1 MNVCKPLV
9 VAALFITSGCT
20 TIEQVVIETEA
31 TYVQINAADKSTTVR
46 LEPGP
51 RSKVM
56 PVRSG
61 PSSAHGNS
69 AAQLGS
75 GPGHEKWA
83 QSVDIL
89 EYEPRVREEDLW
101 ELQQQ
106 LDAQK
111 AKARVYGAASLA
123 AARAPKK
130 SIASKVPA
138 ILWFLLPLL
147 PAGIFVSSQTEK
159 SRP

>member
-9 VAALFITSGCT
+9 VSALFTMSGCT

-31 TYVQINAADKSTTVR
+31 TYVQINATEKSAAVW
-46 LEPGP
+46 LEPGA
-51 RSKVM
+51 RSEAV

-61 PSSAHGNS
+61 PGSVHGNS
-69 AAQLGS
+69 AVRLGL
-75 GPGHEKWA
+75 GPGHEKSV

-89 EYEPRVREEDLW
+89 EYEPQVREEDLW
-101 ELQQQ
+101 KLQQQ
-106 LDAQK
+106 IDAQK
-111 AKARVYGAASLA
+111 AKAQLYGAASLV

-147 PAGIFVSSQTEK
+147 PAGIFVSSQTGK
-159 SRP
+159 SS

>member
-9 VAALFITSGCT
+9 VSALFTMSGCT

-31 TYVQINAADKSTTVR
+31 TYVQINATEKSAAVW
-46 LEPGP
+46 LEPGA
-51 RSKVM
+51 RSEAV

-61 PSSAHGNS
+61 PGSVHGNS
-69 AAQLGS
+69 AVRLGL
-75 GPGHEKWA
+75 GPGHEKSA

-89 EYEPRVREEDLW
+89 EYGPQVREENLW
-101 ELQQQ
+101 KLQQ

-111 AKARVYGAASLA
+111 AKAQLYGAASLV

-147 PAGIFVSSQTEK
+147 PAGIFVSSQTGR
-159 SRP
+159 S